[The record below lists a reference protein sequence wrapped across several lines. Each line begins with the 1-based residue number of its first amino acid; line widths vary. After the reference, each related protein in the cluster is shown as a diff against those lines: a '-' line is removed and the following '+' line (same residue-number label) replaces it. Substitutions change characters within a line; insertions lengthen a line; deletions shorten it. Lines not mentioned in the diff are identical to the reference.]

1 MALLMVKLEVP
12 VEVWLMTLLVEQ
24 KILQLM
30 VVMLQLVAHLVVQL
44 VVLATNPRLLS
55 DGDVG
60 DVMEFRK
67 FFQQLGSTP
76 GDQNWQTP
84 DDWLEEDSE
93 DPGYQLMTDNEI
105 VSEIN
110 CETTIDS
117 SSEDD
122 ELDSSSVSNSKA
134 CEAFNTAL
142 KWLEAQ
148 TDIGPVHL
156 LLVKKWRDI
165 AARKRGENLKQNT
178 ISSYFIKQ

>member
-1 MALLMVKLEVP
+1 MADDSSSRAEDTSADGCDAATGGSSGSTAGSVP
-12 VEVWLMTLLVEQ
+12 TS
-24 KILQLM
+24 
-30 VVMLQLVAHLVVQL
+30 
-44 VVLATNPRLLS
+44 PRLLCG
-55 DGDVG
+55 GDVG
-60 DVMEFRK
+60 DVMEFRDL
-67 FFQQLGSTP
+67 FQQLGYTP

-84 DDWLEEDSE
+84 EDWLEENLE
-93 DPGYQLMTDNEI
+93 GPGYQLMTGNEI

-110 CETTIDS
+110 GETTIDS

-148 TDIGPVHL
+148 TDIDPVHL

>member
-1 MALLMVKLEVP
+1 
-12 VEVWLMTLLVEQ
+12 
-24 KILQLM
+24 
-30 VVMLQLVAHLVVQL
+30 
-44 VVLATNPRLLS
+44 
-55 DGDVG
+55 
-60 DVMEFRK
+60 
-67 FFQQLGSTP
+67 
-76 GDQNWQTP
+76 
-84 DDWLEEDSE
+84 
-93 DPGYQLMTDNEI
+93 MTDNEI

-110 CETTIDS
+110 GETTIDS

-148 TDIGPVHL
+148 TDIDPVHL

-178 ISSYFIKQ
+178 ISSYFIKQRMLNKYTSIVHCTVL